1 MCNNKFSCCLLLLII
16 SFLMNGRVNGQQV
29 SFIHLQTEN
38 NQSFQVSWNG
48 NNFSSSSSGYL
59 VIPQVT
65 AGTHQLLLTFPADL
79 TTEIAFSIV
88 SVDKPR
94 GFSLRQGI
102 DNSWTMFDMI
112 DFSIVKGTAASKLVQ
127 PETVSKILDSN
138 PPGMSEKKT
147 VEMITPAVVEVP
159 VIKTTRSLPGKP
171 MVGNKREVQKIF
183 DKTGSAGIDQVY
195 IINVGGKVDTVALFI
210 PNMKIETPKV
220 VEQNKI
226 SFKNIELSF
235 PSIKPDHLLPYF
247 VADVSR
253 FQKMAI
259 TK

>member
-1 MCNNKFSCCLLLLII
+1 MCNHKFVCWLLVLII
-16 SFLMNGRVNGQQV
+16 SSSIGGKVTGQEVN
-29 SFIHLQTEN
+29 FIHLQTEN

-112 DFSIVKGTAASKLVQ
+112 D
-127 PETVSKILDSN
+127 
-138 PPGMSEKKT
+138 
-147 VEMITPAVVEVP
+147 
-159 VIKTTRSLPGKP
+159 
-171 MVGNKREVQKIF
+171 
-183 DKTGSAGIDQVY
+183 
-195 IINVGGKVDTVALFI
+195 
-210 PNMKIETPKV
+210 
-220 VEQNKI
+220 
-226 SFKNIELSF
+226 
-235 PSIKPDHLLPYF
+235 
-247 VADVSR
+247 
-253 FQKMAI
+253 
-259 TK
+259 